1 MIATK
6 QAEKCGR
13 KDRKVRRC
21 RLLKIGK
28 KEIQEILILT
38 DDDELIASITDENII
53 VSDGCKVVCVPNEN

>member
-1 MIATK
+1 M
-6 QAEKCGR
+6 
-13 KDRKVRRC
+13 
-21 RLLKIGK
+21 LKIGK